1 MAGQPSPAPTFVA
14 LDFETASH
22 DRASACAIGLV
33 RVEQGRIVERATR
46 LIRPANPYFSFTHI
60 HDLTWDDVADEPS
73 FREVWRDLKA
83 MLYGAQFL
91 AAHHAPFD
99 KSVLN
104 ACCRQARLRP
114 PPVPFVCTVA
124 LAREVW
130 DIYPTKLP
138 MVCRKL
144 RIPLKHHDASSDA
157 EACARIVLAAAK
169 VGACPAP

>member
-1 MAGQPSPAPTFVA
+1 MAGRTSPTPSFVA
-14 LDFETASH
+14 IDFETASH
-22 DRASACAIGLV
+22 DRASACAVGLV
-33 RVEQGRIVERATR
+33 RVEQGQIVERATR
-46 LIRPANPYFSFTHI
+46 LIRPPDSYFCFTDI
-60 HDLTWDDVADEPS
+60 HGLTWDDVADEPA

-83 MLYGAQFL
+83 LLDGAQFL
-91 AAHHAPFD
+91 AAHNAPFD
-99 KSVLN
+99 QSVLR

-114 PPVPFVCTVA
+114 PPQSFVCTVA

-138 MVCRKL
+138 TVCRRL

-169 VGACPAP
+169 AGARLGR